1 MGVGG
6 HRNISKK
13 ERSMDK
19 GMLRSIVAD
28 CHFIIGTIFFFFFFN
43 CGSLPLKLCM
53 LQINES
59 N

>member
-28 CHFIIGTIFFFFFFN
+28 CHFIIGTIFFFFFLIV
-43 CGSLPLKLCM
+43 GLC
-53 LQINES
+53 L
-59 N
+59 